1 MEKSLY
7 FQLVNKYFPQLVAS
21 VVEKL
26 NGKNQTALTY
36 MYRDHLTNTYSQ
48 DGRWASI
55 TAEYTRVAADVV
67 SMDAELPLKSR
78 DKVSTAEVKSQ
89 RLV

>member
-48 DGRWASI
+48 EGRWASI
-55 TAEYTRVAADVV
+55 TRNTH
-67 SMDAELPLKSR
+67 ELLLMLYQWMR
-78 DKVSTAEVKSQ
+78 NFH
-89 RLV
+89 